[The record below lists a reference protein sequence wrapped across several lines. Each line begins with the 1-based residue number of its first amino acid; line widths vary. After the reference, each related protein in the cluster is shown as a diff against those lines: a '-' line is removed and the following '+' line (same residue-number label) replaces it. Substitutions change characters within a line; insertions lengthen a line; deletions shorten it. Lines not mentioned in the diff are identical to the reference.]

1 MSAPVDNVVVERLS
15 TANQKPVSEPR
26 RFLMLV
32 IGVSCSMCTSF
43 MYAFNLI
50 SGAMQERY
58 DLTQRDLS
66 TITTVGI
73 CVGYFMLPYGFIY
86 DYLGPRPVFVISMTV
101 FCLGTLLLALT
112 FQEVIEGSVVRLSVY
127 NALMMLGCTL
137 FDLGALVTVL
147 SVFPSNRGIVVA
159 TMKTTTGLGSAILG
173 SIRLA
178 FFSGNTSAYFYFLMS
193 WALAAGILAL
203 TFVRL
208 PPFHLTGYQEKHL
221 DEEEKAQLRMTKTV
235 YLKQKAPMWRFV
247 HGFAILVTLI
257 VFLPLQGSLV
267 AYLKLGSNFKVGFA
281 LVVIALIVIFPF
293 MAFPLTTFDGKRP
306 HDDSDS
312 KAKEHVGAGDE
323 VSAAE
328 DKVVETDVDYIAPQF
343 QETFIAGL
351 KTARLW
357 CLLWSAFCCLGAN
370 YVIIYNARFFYTAL
384 AGEAP
389 EDALNTLLTVL
400 NGAGSAVGRLC
411 MGYFEIWSQKRPAAD
426 RIPITAALYVPSV
439 CIITMLTLFLTLP
452 KAALPLPYFIVAFSN
467 GFTAATM
474 ALVTR
479 TIFAKDPAKHY
490 NFCFIG
496 SIMSA
501 IFLNRLLYGEWY
513 TQQADKLGQ
522 DVCTERV
529 CVVMP
534 LAFMLGLAFLGFLTT
549 TYLHLQYRRLCKLA
563 LAERQ
568 RIREEERVVNELPS
582 NPTEPTGNAG
592 EPVHQLK

>member
-26 RFLMLV
+26 RFATLV
-32 IGVSCSMCTSF
+32 LGVFCCMCTSF

-73 CVGYFMLPYGFIY
+73 VVGYFLLPYGFIY

-127 NALMMLGCTL
+127 NGLMVLGCML
-137 FDLGALVTVL
+137 FDLGAVVTVL
-147 SVFPSNRGIVVA
+147 SVFPSNRGAVMAI
-159 TMKTTTGLGSAILG
+159 MKTFTGLGSAIVG
-173 SIRLA
+173 CIRLG
-178 FFSGNTSAYFYFLMS
+178 FLSQSTSAYFYFLMS
-193 WALAAGILAL
+193 FALAAGILAIAFL
-203 TFVRL
+203 RL

-221 DEEEKAQLRMTKTV
+221 DEEEKAQLRVTKGV

-247 HGFAILVTLI
+247 YGFAILLILI
-257 VFLPLQGSLV
+257 VFLPLQGSLS
-267 AYLKLGSNFKVGFA
+267 AYLKLGSNFRVGFA

-357 CLLWSAFCCLGAN
+357 CLLWSVFCCVGVH
-370 YVIIYNARFFYTAL
+370 YVVIYNARFIYTAL
-384 AGEAP
+384 TGEAP

-400 NGAGSAVGRLC
+400 NGVGSAVGRLC
-411 MGYFEIWSQKRPAAD
+411 MSYFEIWSQKRRAED
-426 RIPITAALYVPSV
+426 RVPITIALFIPSV

-452 KAALPLPYFIVAFSN
+452 KAALPLPYFIAAFSN
-467 GFTAATM
+467 GFTAAII

-490 NFCFIG
+490 NFCYLA
-496 SIMSA
+496 SVLSA

-522 DVCTERV
+522 DVCKKRV

-534 LAFMLGLAFLGFLTT
+534 LAFMLGLAFPAFATS
-549 TYLHLQYRRLCKLA
+549 TYLHLQYRRLCTLA
-563 LAERQ
+563 LEERQ
-568 RIREEERVVNELPS
+568 RIREEERVLNELPS
-582 NPTEPTGNAG
+582 NPIEPTGNAG
-592 EPVHQLK
+592 EPAHQLK